1 MTNPISGPDI
11 ATLDVARG
19 ERLPDYL
26 IHDGYWLGDASALRG
41 IVLPSQGQAL
51 AQGLLE
57 MEAPCVYLGE
67 AALLDGGLVASLAQS
82 HGSERIG
89 VFVPASRME
98 VSWSLETQS
107 NADFKTLAPS
117 LCEPA
122 WEILR
127 ADGSRTGTFVHW
139 WLAAMFERGASSAI
153 VQIDMTDDVDLNLCA
168 TLVEAF
174 GDRLRFAPRS
184 PTGNDLNDWV
194 NWGKAMR
201 LGIPFSVLDA
211 NPHLREPAPAAV
223 EGAAA

>member
-11 ATLDVARG
+11 ATLDVAAG
-19 ERLPDYL
+19 GRLPDYL
-26 IHDGYWLGDASALRG
+26 IHDGYWLGDASAPRG
-41 IVLPSQGQAL
+41 IVLPSQGRSL

-57 MEAPCVYLGE
+57 MEARCIYLGE
-67 AALLDGGLVASLAQS
+67 AALLDGGLVASLAEGY
-82 HGSERIG
+82 GSERIG

-153 VQIDMTDDVDLNLCA
+153 VQVDMTDDVDLNLCA

-184 PTGNDLNDWV
+184 PAGNDLNDWV

-211 NPHLREPAPAAV
+211 NPHLHEPAPATA